1 MPRYTL
7 LSLAVI
13 LLLPAAFGSGS
24 ASEAGVIVVMNRTE
38 TAVPILLTDA
48 DHAQRRLA
56 LEPGELAPVHASGRV
71 AVSFM
76 SDGRARHYG
85 MDPNHAYTF
94 IERRGQL
101 DLAAVPLA
109 ETPDTAVEL
118 PAEGRLLP
126 LPEPLVVPVK
136 LLVDDDEPAVRALWE
151 RRLRNRLAE
160 ASKIFEQHCGVRL
173 EVAAV
178 DTWHSDGRLHE
189 FGDSLAEFEGKV
201 DPAPGKLAIG
211 FTSQYKIPPRR
222 VPLGGIRG
230 PLHPWILIREWSQH
244 VTASE
249 RLEILVHELGHF
261 LGAAHSAE
269 SDSVMRPELGDRQSH
284 ALAFRIGFGPLNTL
298 AMNVLVEE
306 LRRGPFRG
314 YAHVRPQTRA
324 SLHQIYSTLADS
336 LPDDPAAS
344 RYIEFL
350 EQQSAADPARE
361 GAAEEDTEN
370 ETSP

>member
-1 MPRYTL
+1 MHRYCLIAPVLTFL
-7 LSLAVI
+7 L
-13 LLLPAAFGSGS
+13 AAIGPGS
-24 ASEAGVIVVMNRTE
+24 ARAAGVIVVMNRTE
-38 TAVPILLTDA
+38 TAVSFLLTDA
-48 DHAQRRLA
+48 DRARRRLQI
-56 LEPGELAPVHASGRV
+56 EPGELSPIHVSGRV

-85 MDPNHAYTF
+85 IDPNRAYTF
-94 IERRGQL
+94 LERRGHL
-101 DLAAVPLA
+101 DLAVVPLA
-109 ETPDTAVEL
+109 EASGTALDL
-118 PAEGRLLP
+118 PTEGQLLP
-126 LPEPLVVPVK
+126 PPEPLVVPVK
-136 LLVDDDEPAVRALWE
+136 LLVDDDEPAVQALWE

-178 DTWHSDGRLHE
+178 DTWHSDDRLDE
-189 FGDSLAEFEGKV
+189 FGESLAEFESKV

-284 ALAFRIGFGPLNTL
+284 ALAFRIGFDPLNTL
-298 AMNVLVEE
+298 AMNVLVAE

-314 YAHVRPQTRA
+314 YASAGPQTRA
-324 SLHQIYSTLADS
+324 SLHQVYSTLAES
-336 LPDDPAAS
+336 LPDDPAAQ

-350 EQQSAADPARE
+350 KMESAVESNAEGTGGANDDHEAR
-361 GAAEEDTEN
+361 
-370 ETSP
+370 P